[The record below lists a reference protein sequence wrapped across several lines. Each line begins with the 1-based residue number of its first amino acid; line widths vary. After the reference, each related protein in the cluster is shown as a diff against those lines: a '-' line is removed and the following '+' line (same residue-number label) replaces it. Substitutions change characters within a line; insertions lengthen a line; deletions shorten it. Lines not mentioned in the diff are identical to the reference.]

1 MSRPTTPARHAA
13 RTPGTVRRRLASAA
27 LAAAATVGV
36 TVGTAGTVTAD
47 AEPAAPAPAAAPA
60 PEAAPDAAPAGP
72 AMHAGSTIIMG
83 TTRGPVGECTLSDIA
98 GADGQLYGVTAGHCV
113 DPAVLGEPITAV
125 WSEDGDL
132 IWSGD
137 PSTIRWRHEPTIP
150 ADSTTPQVTDYA
162 VFPLAPGVTDTHQV
176 SSHPTSGIAPGID
189 AVLRANFSSTPRQL
203 GEPLPVDQVRV
214 GETVCKD
221 GSRTGRTC
229 GPVLGVNPVSQDIV
243 ALIPALSGDSGG
255 ALTVNRGGTWHPVGI
270 LSGGS
275 PLLFNVFDSTTQ
287 ALNG

>member
-13 RTPGTVRRRLASAA
+13 RTPGTVRRRLATAA
-27 LAAAATVGV
+27 LAAAATAGV

-60 PEAAPDAAPAGP
+60 PEAAPAGP

-113 DPAVLGEPITAV
+113 DPAVLGEP
-125 WSEDGDL
+125 
-132 IWSGD
+132 
-137 PSTIRWRHEPTIP
+137 
-150 ADSTTPQVTDYA
+150 
-162 VFPLAPGVTDTHQV
+162 
-176 SSHPTSGIAPGID
+176 
-189 AVLRANFSSTPRQL
+189 
-203 GEPLPVDQVRV
+203 LPVDQVRV

-243 ALIPALSGDSGG
+243 ALIPALAGDSGG

-275 PLLFNVFDSTTQ
+275 PLLFNAFDSTTQ